1 MVCLYSWLPS
11 LGEVAYTTTVIV
23 TPELFGTT
31 RKAIF
36 RHYCDDRRDAFME
49 HETGVLLPK
58 RKYFTKY
65 MRIPYAIVIDI
76 LQQHENIIQT

>member
-1 MVCLYSWLPS
+1 MVCLYSCVPS
-11 LGEVAYTTTVIV
+11 LGDVVYTTTLTV
-23 TPELFGTT
+23 TKELFGTT

-36 RHYCDDRRDAFME
+36 RHYTDDRGDAFME

-65 MRIPYAIVIDI
+65 MRILYWIVIV
-76 LQQHENIIQT
+76 HFATT

>member
-1 MVCLYSWLPS
+1 MGVCLYSCLPS
-11 LGEVAYTTTVIV
+11 LGEVVYTTTLTV

-36 RHYCDDRRDAFME
+36 RHYSDDRRDAFME

-65 MRIPYAIVIDI
+65 MRIPHAIV
-76 LQQHENIIQT
+76 LVYFATT